1 MIIKEKTFTGHTV
14 ITKEIPLDQTVLFDI
29 ETTGF
34 VAEKSYIYLIGCCY
48 YKEDTWNLIQWFAES
63 PTEEIE
69 ILNAFIGFIK
79 DFSICIHYN
88 GTTFDLPYI
97 TKKCAKHNLSF
108 AFDGLKSIDLYRIA
122 TSLKSI
128 LHLNSYTQKSV
139 EQAFNI
145 TRKDTYTGGE
155 LIQIYA
161 NYVGIARL
169 EQLQKREQTSNPNHT
184 VTTTLQ
190 PKETADDLLQLLLL
204 HNEEDIIGLQA
215 LLVLLEYHNL
225 LDGNY
230 HVESISLT
238 RDNCI
243 CFTLRLFQ
251 SLPSSF
257 CCTECGIKLSASDT
271 SCAIHVPLYEG
282 TLKHFIKDYRN
293 YYYLPYEDT
302 IIHKSIAGSMD
313 KKYRV
318 SAKKEQ
324 CFFKKTSLFLPQW
337 KQSFE
342 PVFQMEYTSKNFYF
356 ECTDECLQD
365 EEFLHQYTKQ
375 LIQYALK

>member
-1 MIIKEKTFTGHTV
+1 MIRIEKTFTGRPV
-14 ITKEIPLDQTVLFDI
+14 FSKEIPYDQTVLFDI

-34 VAEKSYIYLIGCCY
+34 VADKSYIYLIGCCC

-69 ILNAFIGFIK
+69 ILNAFIQFTK
-79 DFSICIHYN
+79 DYSICVHYN

-108 AFDGLKSIDLYRIA
+108 DFDGRKSIDLYRIA

-128 LHLNSYTQKSV
+128 LHLSSYTQKSV
-139 EQAFNI
+139 EQAFHI
-145 TRKDTYTGGE
+145 TRNDTYSGRE

-161 NYVGIARL
+161 NYVGIAKL
-169 EQLQKREQTSNPNHT
+169 EQLQKREQPPNQNHT
-184 VTTTLQ
+184 VMHPL
-190 PKETADDLLQLLLL
+190 PPEETADDLLQLLLL

-215 LLVLLEYHNL
+215 LLVLLEYQSL
-225 LDGNY
+225 LDGNFQ
-230 HVESISLT
+230 VESLSLT
-238 RDNCI
+238 GDDCI

-251 SLPSSF
+251 SLPSPF
-257 CCTECGIKLSASDT
+257 CCTEWGIKLAGSDT
-271 SCAIHVPLYEG
+271 SCTIQVPLFEG

-302 IIHKSIAGSMD
+302 VIHKSIAGSMD

-318 SAKKEQ
+318 PAKKEQ
-324 CFFKKTSLFLPQW
+324 CFFKKTSLFLLQ
-337 KQSFE
+337 FE
-342 PVFQMEYTSKNFYF
+342 NKIVPAFQMEYTDRIYYF
-356 ECTDECLQD
+356 ECTDERLQD
-365 EEFLHQYTKQ
+365 EEFLHRYTKQ
-375 LIQYALK
+375 LIQYVMK